1 MTRAKLAKRLLSLVL
16 AVTVVGAG
24 ITVYSNQNVKDEV
37 YAASAAP
44 EIEKTEYEGKG
55 KVDVEFYGKVKFY
68 KAKVSVKK
76 LSTGKVY
83 SADILK
89 KDSDDIEFKSPSYTA
104 GCKYKYTI
112 SGIKKSGADTYTSVT
127 GYFTV
132 PKASSIKIEEIEYD
146 AEDRELSVDFE
157 TKVSWRNPVVKV
169 YNASG
174 TYICKGRVLEKDN
187 DSIEVRLSRELAY
200 GKKYKCKITGIKA
213 KSASTYRTVSKVFY
227 AVD

>member
-55 KVDVEFYGKVKFY
+55 KVDVEFYGKVQFY

-83 SADILK
+83 SADILRR
-89 KDSDDIEFKSPSYTA
+89 IPT
-104 GCKYKYTI
+104 
-112 SGIKKSGADTYTSVT
+112 TS
-127 GYFTV
+127 
-132 PKASSIKIEEIEYD
+132 SSR
-146 AEDRELSVDFE
+146 A
-157 TKVSWRNPVVKV
+157 
-169 YNASG
+169 
-174 TYICKGRVLEKDN
+174 
-187 DSIEVRLSRELAY
+187 LA
-200 GKKYKCKITGIKA
+200 TPPD
-213 KSASTYRTVSKVFY
+213 ASTNTQFPASKSQEPTHIHQ
-227 AVD
+227 

>member
-1 MTRAKLAKRLLSLVL
+1 MTRAKLTKRLLSLIL

-24 ITVYSNQNVKDEV
+24 ITVYSNQNGTEEV

-55 KVDVEFYGKVKFY
+55 KVDVEFYGKVKYY
-68 KAKVSVKK
+68 KAKVTVKK
-76 LSTGKVY
+76 LSTGE
-83 SADILK
+83 SFTADILK

-104 GCKYKYTI
+104 GCKYKYTV
-112 SGIKKSGADTYTSVT
+112 SGIKKSGADKYTSVS

-132 PKASSIKIEEIEYD
+132 PKSTAINIEDIEYD
-146 AEDRELSVDFE
+146 DEDRELSVDFK
-157 TKVSWRNPVVKV
+157 TKVNWKNPAVKI
-169 YNASG
+169 YSTSG
-174 TYICKGRVLEKDN
+174 DYICKGRIIEKDS
-187 DSIEVRLSRELAY
+187 DSIEVRLDRSLTY
-200 GKKYKCKITGIKA
+200 GKQYKCKISGIKA